1 MINMATAGS
10 IVVDLLMRTGSFET
24 DSKRA
29 EQRMK
34 QMSREIDQTIGRFKA
49 LAATAI
55 GLGSLGV
62 ALKSA
67 TSYMSEMGNAA
78 QRTSVSVKVFT
89 ELNFAA
95 ERASLSQGELE
106 RVLRRSTE
114 AINHAI
120 KGGSK
125 QAEAL
130 DKLGISAY
138 DAAGNI
144 KTADVML
151 RDMSEKFSKLEPGAR
166 KTGLVIDLFGQQ
178 LGQKVIPL
186 LNSGA
191 DGLDDMAAKARSLG
205 LVIDEEAAQAAA
217 DFEDN
222 LNDLKK
228 ASHGLTVTLTSELIP
243 AITSLISQ
251 FQIASQTDSI
261 FGWFI
266 TSGKEAKNAQE
277 TLEGVEESLRKA
289 KATLKTFEEAGKN
302 SSFMKWWN
310 ADDVLLLK
318 AQIKGMEQRRD
329 YLKGLVAD
337 QGASGGVKEFEPIGV
352 SSDGLGK
359 PNKPKRTT
367 TVVDEGQRLIDQMNE
382 RIALLGK
389 ETEYEKLLAQVSLGS
404 IKFKVDGQKD
414 LALGLAKTL
423 DMRTS
428 EIEHERTL
436 KELRAQQ
443 SVTQKQFMREIEA
456 FGQGD
461 WLRGLNDAL
470 ARTED
475 KYQQIIQDRRN
486 SPMGLSDDQL
496 DAIQESLDT
505 ELEMVRNHY
514 ETMKGLQ
521 GDWAL
526 GASEALINYV
536 DNSRNIAGQV
546 EDIFTNAF
554 SNIESTVF
562 DFVKTGQLDLRG
574 LLVSI
579 GDDVVKMLVRMG
591 VQMAANAVLG
601 KTLGAS
607 ATAASAAMGA
617 TTAAAWAPAAA
628 FASLASFGGNSA
640 PAMVGISTTVG
651 LAQGLALTG
660 MAHDGID
667 SVPETGTW
675 LLEKGERVMTANTSA
690 RMDALFDRL
699 EPQINMQ
706 KETAPKVQPQPPIV
720 NIIEN
725 PERAGQVDSRYENEQ
740 YILSVFVNS
749 VRSGTQA
756 HEAIVGAYDVRRV
769 GR

>member
-1 MINMATAGS
+1 MGGAMATAGS

-34 QMSREIDQTIGRFKA
+34 QMSREVDQTIGRFKA

-55 GLGSLGV
+55 GFGSLGV

-144 KTADVML
+144 KTADIML

-222 LNDLKK
+222 INDLKK

-243 AITSLISQ
+243 AVTSLISQ

-289 KATLKTFEEAGKN
+289 KATLKTFEEAGKS

-337 QGASGGVKEFEPIGV
+337 QETRTNEGIKKFEPIGV

-359 PNKPKRTT
+359 PSKPKRTA

-423 DMRTS
+423 DMRTQ

-436 KELRAQQ
+436 KELLEQQ

-461 WLRGLNDAL
+461 WIRGLNAEL

-496 DAIQESLDT
+496 AAIKESLDT

-526 GASEALINYV
+526 GANEALVNYA
-536 DNSRNIAGQV
+536 DNAANLYRSLGRSVSNAFQEMEGSLVQFTKTGKMDFRGLADSIISDMMRIAVQQSILGPLAGAFGGWLGGIGGAPDTSYAPVHGFAEGGFTGLGGKYEPAGIVHKGEYVITKEATSRIGVSTLDRLNRGYSSGGLAGRAPGIPDVGPQGTPSVQVNITVNSNGQV
-546 EDIFTNAF
+546 QTQTQGRPEGWEHFADEIRR
-554 SNIESTVF
+554 
-562 DFVKTGQLDLRG
+562 FVEAQIRDRE
-574 LLVSI
+574 
-579 GDDVVKMLVRMG
+579 VRSQRSG
-591 VQMAANAVLG
+591 
-601 KTLGAS
+601 
-607 ATAASAAMGA
+607 
-617 TTAAAWAPAAA
+617 
-628 FASLASFGGNSA
+628 
-640 PAMVGISTTVG
+640 G
-651 LAQGLALTG
+651 LAWQARQG
-660 MAHDGID
+660 
-667 SVPETGTW
+667 
-675 LLEKGERVMTANTSA
+675 
-690 RMDALFDRL
+690 
-699 EPQINMQ
+699 
-706 KETAPKVQPQPPIV
+706 
-720 NIIEN
+720 
-725 PERAGQVDSRYENEQ
+725 Y
-740 YILSVFVNS
+740 
-749 VRSGTQA
+749 
-756 HEAIVGAYDVRRV
+756 
-769 GR
+769 